1 MRIESVID
9 RLNSLIPALKT
20 TVAYRGEELKD
31 AGEMLIPVLNSIERD
46 LDICE
51 TNDIKLIESVRA
63 TIQTIKLLFNRSVYN
78 DLKSFIILGI
88 ITISAFTIGRIS
100 GCFF

>member
-1 MRIESVID
+1 MRIESIID

-20 TVAYRGEELKD
+20 IVAYRGEELKD
-31 AGEMLIPVLNSIERD
+31 AAEMLIPVLNSIEHD

-51 TNDIKLIESVRA
+51 TSDIKLIESVRV

-78 DLKSFIILGI
+78 DLKSFIVIGI